1 MCRGVKCST
10 QKSNNRASDITL
22 ALLYIR
28 TELSALLDILFCGCI
43 SILYHDTAPIFLPST
58 SNPVSNNTEV

>member
-1 MCRGVKCST
+1 MCRGVKRST

-28 TELSALLDILFCGCI
+28 TELSALLDIFICECI
-43 SILYHDTAPIFLPST
+43 FILYHSTPPLFLLST
-58 SNPVSNNTEV
+58 SNPISNNAEV